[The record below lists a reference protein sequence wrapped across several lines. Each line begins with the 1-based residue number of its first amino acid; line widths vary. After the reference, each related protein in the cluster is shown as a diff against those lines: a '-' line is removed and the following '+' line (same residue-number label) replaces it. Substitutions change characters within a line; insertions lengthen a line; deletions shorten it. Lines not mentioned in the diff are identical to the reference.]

1 MESYRAA
8 LADLSFNSKPLIN
21 MLTMLAEESEQMAAE
36 IVQVIDDQIEK
47 VFITVSSPCVLFCHN
62 LLFLGGWGVER
73 GGRFSTVFIVRS
85 MFLGDKLVITSGRNI
100 GRKIGHSIF
109 LC

>member
-62 LLFLGGWGVER
+62 SSSFFLPFFWGGGGGGRGGGVER
-73 GGRFSTVFIVRS
+73 AGRFSTVHCS
-85 MFLGDKLVITSGRNI
+85 LCFLGIS
-100 GRKIGHSIF
+100 SS
-109 LC
+109 